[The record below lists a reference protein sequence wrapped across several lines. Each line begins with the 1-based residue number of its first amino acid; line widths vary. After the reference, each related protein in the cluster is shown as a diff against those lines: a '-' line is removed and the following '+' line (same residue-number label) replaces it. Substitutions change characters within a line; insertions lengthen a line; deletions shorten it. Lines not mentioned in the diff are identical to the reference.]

1 MPIIDLTLAEG
12 ILDDAQKRRLVRELS
27 SAVAQWTGMPED
39 SPGLPALW
47 TLIDERPAGALWTG
61 LGEPAAR
68 ALYRVQITVGVGVLD
83 DERKR
88 GLVADVTERVLQV
101 EDADDGPRGRAR
113 VLCHI
118 HELPDGNWG
127 VAGRI
132 WLLSDIVDFNG
143 MDRTTVPGLRRAS

>member
-1 MPIIDLTLAEG
+1 MPIIDLTIAEG
-12 ILDDAQKRRLVRELS
+12 SLDDAQQRRLVRELAG
-27 SAVAQWTGMPED
+27 AVAHWTGMPDD

-47 TLIDERPAGALWTG
+47 TLVDERPAGALWTG
-61 LGEPAAR
+61 LGEPAAGP
-68 ALYRVQITVGVGVLD
+68 LYRVQITVGAGILD

-88 GLVADVTERVLQV
+88 GLVADVTERLLQV
-101 EDADDGPRGRAR
+101 EDAGDRSRGRAR

-127 VAGRI
+127 VVGRI

-143 MDRTTVPGLRRAS
+143 IDRTTVPGLSRAP